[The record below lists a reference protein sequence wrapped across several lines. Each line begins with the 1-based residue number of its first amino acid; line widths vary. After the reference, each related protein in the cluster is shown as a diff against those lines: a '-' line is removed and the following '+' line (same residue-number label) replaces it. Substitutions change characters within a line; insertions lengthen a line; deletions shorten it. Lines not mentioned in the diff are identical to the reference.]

1 MICPWKEEGTAMA
14 GVPRYSIY
22 PVACSVQ
29 SSPPPPTLLSPR
41 EEVHN
46 PEDRDEGPATS
57 PWRGWAC
64 GKLPYDNRLI
74 R

>member
-1 MICPWKEEGTAMA
+1 MA
-14 GVPRYSIY
+14 GVHTYSIY

-29 SSPPPPTLLSPR
+29 SSPSPPILLSPR
-41 EEVHN
+41 EEAQN
-46 PEDRDEGPATS
+46 PEMNQDKDEGPVTS